1 MKFQREDSLKHYSY
15 LEEILTYIR
24 ALVPNDIENKI
35 LENLYKVLQTEFRE
49 ALQLELL

>member
-35 LENLYKVLQTEFRE
+35 LETLQTEFRE